1 MDGLPKGALL
11 RGGETARI
19 PPQALGPARTAF
31 RQDEAAEGAG
41 VVCMGLTRTRS
52 RRSKHPSQVASRFS
66 PRPERRWYI
75 PADSESFKRAL
86 GG

>member
-1 MDGLPKGALL
+1 MGCQKAPCSG
-11 RGGETARI
+11 GGETARS
-19 PPQALGPARTAF
+19 PPQALGPARTVF
-31 RQDEAAEGAG
+31 RQGEAAEGAG
-41 VVCMGLTRTRS
+41 VVCVGLTRTRS

-66 PRPERRWYI
+66 PHPERRWYI